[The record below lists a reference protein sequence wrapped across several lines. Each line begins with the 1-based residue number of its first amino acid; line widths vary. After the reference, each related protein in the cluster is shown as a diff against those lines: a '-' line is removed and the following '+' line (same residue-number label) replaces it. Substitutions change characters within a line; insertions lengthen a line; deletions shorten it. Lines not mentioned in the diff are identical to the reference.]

1 MAWEARHFNFG
12 VGEESAYLIKQP
24 EKKSNSLYSL
34 FSYLLKK
41 PTKNKKSLSKE
52 KIVKGQRQIILKTR
66 VK

>member
-34 FSYLLKK
+34 FSYLFKK
-41 PTKNKKSLSKE
+41 PKRNKKSSSKE
-52 KIVKGQRQIILKTR
+52 KIVKG
-66 VK
+66 